1 MMNKRDYAEAIESH
15 HLYDPKM
22 EGVYSK
28 RYYRYDSE
36 WEVRYL
42 LRNYK
47 KSELAEIY
55 RELYSGDGRELT
67 RHEITAW

>member
-1 MMNKRDYAEAIESH
+1 MMTKRGYAEAIESH
-15 HLYDPKM
+15 HLYLPKM
-22 EGVYSK
+22 EGVNSK

-42 LRNYK
+42 MRTYTK
-47 KSELAEIY
+47 KELAEVY
-55 RELYSGDGRELT
+55 NEMYLDGRELT